1 MCVCVVC
8 FSVCNITIEIV
19 CTLLVDYSD
28 QFHFTMNTQEIP
40 MDLFESAFSNVAPI
54 AVGAFEGTSRS
65 QCNWCDYTSGSQILM
80 STHERALHSAEMSAS
95 FFCTFCPAKL
105 SSAVG
110 LHLHT
115 SRKHGVSHLPGW
127 PTPSTRGKRSGEGI
141 RPMSER
147 NLGDGWVVG
156 DTLEGSRVQYK
167 ADFYVNAFHTVGEG
181 YVRLEKMGKQCSSSN
196 VNSNNL
202 GLLHE
207 LNRVLAESTS
217 DDHDESYEGPEDL
230 RIDEE
235 TMKRRMIEQAIAEE
249 QQRQSLKIMAAEA
262 QQMTSVY
269 TATLKETFRD
279 GKIMLR
285 TETRP
290 PKEYFCAS
298 CSFRTKYSS
307 SLRRH
312 TAKMHRA
319 ENKKLH

>member
-1 MCVCVVC
+1 MELFGAPLPHVPLGGSC
-8 FSVCNITIEIV
+8 FDGS
-19 CTLLVDYSD
+19 
-28 QFHFTMNTQEIP
+28 
-40 MDLFESAFSNVAPI
+40 
-54 AVGAFEGTSRS
+54 GRS
-65 QCNWCDYTSGSQILM
+65 QCNWCDYTSGSHTLM

-127 PTPSTRGKRSGEGI
+127 PAPSNRGKRSGEPI

-156 DTLEGSRVQYK
+156 DTLEGARVQYK

-181 YVRLEKMGKQCSSSN
+181 YVRLELLGKHCSNGGGSSTS
-196 VNSNNL
+196 NSNPSY
-202 GLLHE
+202 LHE
-207 LNRVLAESTS
+207 LNRILAETAR
-217 DDHDESYEGPEDL
+217 DDQESFDEMDDMKMDEVEYNKQKL
-230 RIDEE
+230 IDPSILE
-235 TMKRRMIEQAIAEE
+235 MQD
-249 QQRQSLKIMAAEA
+249 QRQSLKMMADE
-262 QQMTSVY
+262 QQMPSGY
-269 TATLKETFRD
+269 TCAIKETFR
-279 GKIMLR
+279 
-285 TETRP
+285 ETANARGENRP

-312 TAKMHRA
+312 TAKMHKTEGR
-319 ENKKLH
+319 KQH